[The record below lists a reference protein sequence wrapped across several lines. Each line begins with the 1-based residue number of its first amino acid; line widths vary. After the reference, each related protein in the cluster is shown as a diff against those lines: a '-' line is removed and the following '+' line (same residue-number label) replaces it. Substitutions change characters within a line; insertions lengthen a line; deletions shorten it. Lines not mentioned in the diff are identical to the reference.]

1 MLQLKS
7 DMAGNG
13 GSEQSYLSGGYGLI
27 QMGNG
32 GGLDQN
38 GHYTL

>member
-1 MLQLKS
+1 
-7 DMAGNG
+7 MAGNG
-13 GSEQSYLSGGYGLI
+13 GSRQSGLSGGYGLI

-32 GGLDQN
+32 GGLDQS